1 MKEVKHKILHFVKLH
16 FYEMLEKAKLPV
28 IERVSV
34 LPGVRHETS
43 LSRTKGLK
51 ETF

>member
-1 MKEVKHKILHFVKLH
+1 MKEAKHERLHFVQLH
-16 FYEMLEKAKLPV
+16 FYEMLEKAKLPIV
-28 IERVSV
+28 ERVSV

-43 LSRTKGLK
+43 SSKIKGLK